1 MPVQMIELE
10 EVMMVEA
17 SDEDLEAEVLGGTS
31 TFSSLCPITS
41 CLPCT

>member
-17 SDEDLEAEVLGGTS
+17 SDEALEAIVTS
-31 TFSSLCPITS
+31 SSIS
-41 CLPCT
+41 CTTCSMCCQ